1 MGVWIKKFGQKKS
14 AQSMG
19 VLHEKNWPKKAP
31 PSFLHEGRWGG
42 GFLNISVNQIAD
54 FEKWQKIK
62 NKWGEKLQ
70 CKLMLAKLIGDF

>member
-1 MGVWIKKFGQKKS
+1 MGVLNQRIQTKKS

-19 VLHEKNWPKKAP
+19 VLHEKNWPKKAL

-42 GFLNISVNQIAD
+42 GFFSINVNQIGH

-62 NKWGEKLQ
+62 SKWGEKLQ
-70 CKLMLAKLIGDF
+70 CQLMLTKLIGDF